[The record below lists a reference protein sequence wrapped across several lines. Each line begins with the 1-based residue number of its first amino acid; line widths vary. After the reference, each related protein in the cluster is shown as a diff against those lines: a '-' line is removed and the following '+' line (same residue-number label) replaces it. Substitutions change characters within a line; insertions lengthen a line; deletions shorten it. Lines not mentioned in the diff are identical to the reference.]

1 MLAVKKRILCLAGN
15 GNIYPVQAT
24 LCIPTLSKLHSEVSL
39 LFL

>member
-15 GNIYPVQAT
+15 GNIVQAT